1 MAKESFDKEIQFL
14 RMLSLTSGAYNRKQ
28 YAERLGISVHTFDKT
43 QRRLKEIMQSVA
55 DQRTGSEQNKEMAE
69 LVRFQYGESAEPM
82 LLFLFRA
89 KSMKETEVQRLS
101 ALLHTLQDQAL
112 TAMELLDAC
121 CADLPEDLALPD
133 EKTIRSDLK
142 YLEEVGVIRKEPGG
156 RPYRYLLQQDV
167 LTGLTVEE
175 QLELYDFVDI
185 MANTQVPSVQGY
197 LLRDSLKKAIAASY
211 PQEEATEPFIYKY
224 HYYSRILDE
233 AHLYTLLSAIRQ
245 RKHVQFLYYSPKKPS
260 SYSSQNTNPRFERE
274 AGGRSNRIVP
284 LEVVYD
290 HQYGRWYVIGY
301 QGRRGFVKFRM
312 EGITQLEE
320 QDAIEEE
327 YMLELKQQWAEI
339 SRYSWLVDTGNT
351 VTVQARF
358 FHPRDGQ
365 RNFILDRVRLQGQ
378 WGTITPETEHTFLYE
393 IQVNG
398 TTEIKPWLRSFGS
411 SCEVIAPQRLRQEMI
426 KEWKEIA
433 QYYESVREDVQLSD
447 DDEIE

>member
-28 YAERLGISVHTFDKT
+28 YAERLGISIHTFDKT
-43 QRRLKEIMQSVA
+43 TRRLKEIMQTVSE
-55 DQRTGSEQNKEMAE
+55 QRTDSEPGKEMNDLA
-69 LVRFQYGESAEPM
+69 RFQYGESAEPM

-89 KSMKETEVQRLS
+89 KSMKETEVKRLVL
-101 ALLHTLQDQAL
+101 LLHALQQTAL

-121 CADLPEDLALPD
+121 CEDLPEDMALPD

-156 RPYRYLLQQDV
+156 RPYRYLLQQDI
-167 LTGLTVEE
+167 LTKLTAEE

-197 LLRDSLKKAIAASY
+197 LLRDSLKKAIALSY

-233 AHLYTLLSAIRQ
+233 AHLYTLLGAIRQ
-245 RKHVQFLYYSPKKPS
+245 RKWVQFIYYSPKKPS
-260 SYSSQNTNPRFERE
+260 SYSSQNTNPLFERE
-274 AGGRSNRIVP
+274 AEGRLNRILP

-290 HQYGRWYVIGY
+290 HQYGRWYVVGY

-312 EGITQLEE
+312 EGITQIEE
-320 QDAIEEE
+320 QDAANEA
-327 YMLELKQQWAEI
+327 YMDQLKTKWADL

-358 FHPRDGQ
+358 FHPTDGQ
-365 RNFILDRVRLQGQ
+365 RNFILDRVKLQGQ
-378 WGTITPETEHTFLYE
+378 WGTITPESSDTFLYE
-393 IQVNG
+393 IRVNG

-411 SCEVIAPQRLRQEMI
+411 SCEVLAPRRLRQEMI

-433 QYYESVREDVQLSD
+433 QYYEPVRENVQLPD
-447 DDEIE
+447 HDEIE

>member
-43 QRRLKEIMQSVA
+43 TRRLKEIMQSVA
-55 DQRTGSEQNKEMAE
+55 DQRHGSEPSKEMTD
-69 LVRFQYGESAEPM
+69 LVRFQYGESAEPL

-101 ALLHTLQDQAL
+101 VILHTLQGSAL

-121 CADLPEDLALPD
+121 CADLPEELALPD
-133 EKTIRSDLK
+133 EKTIRTDLK

-156 RPYRYLLQQDV
+156 RPYRYMLQQDV
-167 LTGLTVEE
+167 LTKLTAEE

-197 LLRDSLKKAIAASY
+197 LLRDSLKKAISASY
-211 PQEEATEPFIYKY
+211 PEQEVTEPFIYKY

-245 RKHVQFLYYSPKKPS
+245 CKRVQFVYFSPKKPS

-274 AGGRSNRIVP
+274 AGGHSNQILP

-312 EGITQLEE
+312 EGITQMEE
-320 QDAIEEE
+320 LDAVSPE
-327 YMLELKQQWAEI
+327 YMHDLKQQWAEV
-339 SRYSWLVDTGNT
+339 SRFSWLVDTAKT

-358 FHPRDGQ
+358 FHPESGQ

-393 IQVNG
+393 IRVNG

-411 SCEVIAPQRLRQEMI
+411 SCEVIAPHRLRQEMI

-447 DDEIE
+447 HDEIE

>member
-14 RMLSLTSGAYNRKQ
+14 RMLSLTSGAYNRQQ
-28 YAERLGISVHTFDKT
+28 YAKRLGISVHTFDKT
-43 QRRLKEIMQSVA
+43 QRKLRDIRQSLTN
-55 DQRTGSEQNKEMAE
+55 QRTDSELGSEMTD
-69 LVRFQYGESAEPM
+69 LVRFQYGESAEPL

-89 KSMKETEVQRLS
+89 KSMKETEVERLS
-101 ALLHTLQDQAL
+101 VILHTLQDSAL

-121 CADLPEDLALPD
+121 CADLPEELALPD

-156 RPYRYLLQQDV
+156 RPYRYSLQQDV
-167 LTGLTVEE
+167 LTRLTPEE
-175 QLELYDFVDI
+175 QLELYDFIDM

-197 LLRDSLKKAIAASY
+197 LLRDSMKKVIKASY
-211 PQEEATEPFIYKY
+211 PQEEATEPYIYKY

-233 AHLYTLLSAIRQ
+233 AHLYTLLGAIRQ
-245 RKHVQFLYYSPKKPS
+245 RRRVQFQYFSPKKPS
-260 SYSSQNTNPRFERE
+260 SYSSKNTNPKFERE
-274 AGGRSNRIVP
+274 AGGSSNRIIP
-284 LEVVYD
+284 IEVVYD

-301 QGRRGFVKFRM
+301 QSRRRFVKFRM

-320 QDAIEEE
+320 LQPIEEE
-327 YMLELKQQWAEI
+327 HMLALKKEWADI
-339 SRYSWLVDTGNT
+339 SRYSWLVDTGRT

-358 FHPRDGQ
+358 FHPEDGQ

-378 WGTITPETEHTFLYE
+378 WGIITPETDHSFLYE

-411 SCEVIAPQRLRQEMI
+411 SCEILAPRKLREEMI
-426 KEWKEIA
+426 EEWKEIA
-433 QYYESVREDVQLSD
+433 AYYEPVRENVQLPD
-447 DDEIE
+447 HDETE

>member
-43 QRRLKEIMQSVA
+43 QRRLKEIMQTVA
-55 DQRTGSEQNKEMAE
+55 DQRSGSEPNKEMAD

-101 ALLHTLQDQAL
+101 ILLHTLQDQAL

-121 CADLPEDLALPD
+121 CADLPEELALPD

-197 LLRDSLKKAIAASY
+197 ILRDSLKKPLLQAIHRKKPPS
-211 PQEEATEPFIYKY
+211 
-224 HYYSRILDE
+224 
-233 AHLYTLLSAIRQ
+233 HLYINTTIIHAFWTKHICTLCLVRFVSESMSSFCIIHPKNRPATARRIRIRASNGKQADDPTGSYRLKLSMTISMVAGMSLDIRDA
-245 RKHVQFLYYSPKKPS
+245 
-260 SYSSQNTNPRFERE
+260 E
-274 AGGRSNRIVP
+274 A
-284 LEVVYD
+284 L
-290 HQYGRWYVIGY
+290 
-301 QGRRGFVKFRM
+301 
-312 EGITQLEE
+312 
-320 QDAIEEE
+320 
-327 YMLELKQQWAEI
+327 
-339 SRYSWLVDTGNT
+339 
-351 VTVQARF
+351 
-358 FHPRDGQ
+358 
-365 RNFILDRVRLQGQ
+365 
-378 WGTITPETEHTFLYE
+378 
-393 IQVNG
+393 
-398 TTEIKPWLRSFGS
+398 
-411 SCEVIAPQRLRQEMI
+411 
-426 KEWKEIA
+426 
-433 QYYESVREDVQLSD
+433 
-447 DDEIE
+447 